1 MTDDSTNKT
10 TPLYFGDEPQIPFDN
25 TKPLVFGD
33 ESINKVIYDED
44 DSPLVFGDTNEN
56 SDRDYFTEMQNTAL
70 NKMSQLPI
78 EETIRVREEL
88 KKSNEKLKEEIEE
101 NKKLETQ
108 LKKYQRKVKSRRV
121 LAITVVSFAF
131 VTGLFTGI
139 NQKENYDKFKEQI
152 KTRIETTDENGLPK
166 LSFLKAYALEHS
178 EIQIDGL
185 WYKLDYIIECAEKGE
200 KPNPMYSYNEMN
212 KSNEISDQYAEEY
225 KEANGYYPNGY
236 SY

>member
-10 TPLYFGDEPQIPFDN
+10 TPLYFGDKPQILFDN
-25 TKPLVFGD
+25 SKEKHL
-33 ESINKVIYDED
+33 
-44 DSPLVFGDTNEN
+44 LFGDTNEN
-56 SDRDYFTEMQNTAL
+56 SDRDYFTEMQKIA
-70 NKMSQLPI
+70 QLPI

-121 LAITVVSFAF
+121 LAISVVSFAF
-131 VTGLFTGI
+131 ATGLFTGL

-236 SY
+236 SK

>member
-1 MTDDSTNKT
+1 M
-10 TPLYFGDEPQIPFDN
+10 
-25 TKPLVFGD
+25 
-33 ESINKVIYDED
+33 
-44 DSPLVFGDTNEN
+44 
-56 SDRDYFTEMQNTAL
+56 
-70 NKMSQLPI
+70 
-78 EETIRVREEL
+78 
-88 KKSNEKLKEEIEE
+88 
-101 NKKLETQ
+101 ETQ

-121 LAITVVSFAF
+121 LAILVVSFAF
-131 VTGLFTGI
+131 ATGLFTGL

>member
-10 TPLYFGDEPQIPFDN
+10 TPLYFGD
-25 TKPLVFGD
+25 KP
-33 ESINKVIYDED
+33 INKVIYDED

-56 SDRDYFTEMQNTAL
+56 SDRDYFTEMQKIAL
-70 NKMSQLPI
+70 FNKISQLPI

-121 LAITVVSFAF
+121 LAISVVSFAF
-131 VTGLFTGI
+131 ATGLFTGL

>member
-10 TPLYFGDEPQIPFDN
+10 TPLYFGD
-25 TKPLVFGD
+25 KP
-33 ESINKVIYDED
+33 INKVIYDED

-56 SDRDYFTEMQNTAL
+56 SDRDYFTEMQKIA
-70 NKMSQLPI
+70 QLPI

-121 LAITVVSFAF
+121 LAISVVSIAFAI
-131 VTGLFTGI
+131 GLFTGL

>member
-10 TPLYFGDEPQIPFDN
+10 TPLYFGD
-25 TKPLVFGD
+25 KP
-33 ESINKVIYDED
+33 INKVIYDED

-56 SDRDYFTEMQNTAL
+56 SDRDYFTEMQKIAL
-70 NKMSQLPI
+70 FNKISQLPI

-88 KKSNEKLKEEIEE
+88 KKSNEKLKEEIAE

-121 LAITVVSFAF
+121 LAISVVSFAF
-131 VTGLFTGI
+131 ATGLFTGL